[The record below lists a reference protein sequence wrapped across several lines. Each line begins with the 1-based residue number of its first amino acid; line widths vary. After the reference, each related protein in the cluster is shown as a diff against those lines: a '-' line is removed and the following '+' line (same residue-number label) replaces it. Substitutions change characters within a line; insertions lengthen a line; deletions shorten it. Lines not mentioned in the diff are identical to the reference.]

1 MSSYK
6 YRKELFMKPLI
17 AALLALFLLSLSI
30 QAEDHV
36 PGITGKGVKL
46 GIGLADIST
55 TLAPYEDM
63 KSFSAATVG
72 VFVTYGFRPNVSL
85 QAELLIEERGAG
97 EVLSLITTQFR
108 DTYLEIPILVKYR
121 LSSGGRVIPS
131 VFLGPAFGF
140 LISAKIDDPFV
151 IKKTDIKDLMK
162 GYDLSIVL
170 GGAIDYHRFGFDIRY
185 TIGMVNILDRGAWN
199 HWIEARDAESI
210 FDLSQYLMT
219 DGGSMKNRFL
229 SFAVS
234 FRF

>member
-1 MSSYK
+1 M
-6 YRKELFMKPLI
+6 RPLI
-17 AALLALFLLSLSI
+17 TALLALFLLSLSV
-30 QAEDHV
+30 QAEEHV

-55 TLAPYEDM
+55 TLDPYEDI

-97 EVLSLITTQFR
+97 EVRSLFKTQIR
-108 DTYLEIPILVKYR
+108 YTYLEIPILVKYR
-121 LSSGGRVIPS
+121 LSSSGRVSPS
-131 VFLGPAFGF
+131 VFFGPAFGF
-140 LISAKIDDPFV
+140 LISAEINDLFV
-151 IKKTDIKDLMK
+151 IKNTDIKDLMK
-162 GYDLSIVL
+162 GYDLSFVL
-170 GGAIDYHRFGFDIRY
+170 GGAIDYRRFGLDIRY
-185 TIGMVNILDRGAWN
+185 TIGMINVLDRGKWN
-199 HWIEARDAESI
+199 QWIETRDAESI
-210 FDLSQYLMT
+210 FDLSQYLLA